1 MQIATE
7 DVRDALS
14 EPVAAIIDAVK
25 QALDRTPPELAA
37 DIMERGIVLSG
48 GGAMLPGLDRRIAN
62 ETGMPVFLAPE
73 PLLSVVIGTGRAL
86 ENIEAMKGLFS
97 QPGFD

>member
-1 MQIATE
+1 
-7 DVRDALS
+7 VY
-14 EPVAAIIDAVK
+14 
-25 QALDRTPPELAA
+25 
-37 DIMERGIVLSG
+37 
-48 GGAMLPGLDRRIAN
+48 
-62 ETGMPVFLAPE
+62 LAPE

>member
-1 MQIATE
+1 
-7 DVRDALS
+7 
-14 EPVAAIIDAVK
+14 
-25 QALDRTPPELAA
+25 
-37 DIMERGIVLSG
+37 MERGIILSG
-48 GGAMLPGLDRRIAN
+48 GGALLAGLDRRMQT
-62 ETGMPVFLAPE
+62 ETGMPVYLAPE